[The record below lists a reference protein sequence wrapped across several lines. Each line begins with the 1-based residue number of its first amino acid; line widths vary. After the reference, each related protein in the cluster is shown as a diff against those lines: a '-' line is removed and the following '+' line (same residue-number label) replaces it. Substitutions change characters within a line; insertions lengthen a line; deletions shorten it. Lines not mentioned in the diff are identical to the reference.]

1 MEVERG
7 TSVTLAVSQSLSFVE
22 PNLTFHSLRNEVYVV
37 VADLASI
44 IIYLVVVLQRSTR
57 FL

>member
-7 TSVTLAVSQSLSFVE
+7 TSVTLAISQSLSSIE
-22 PNLTFHSLRNEVYVV
+22 PNLTFHSRNEVYVV
-37 VADLASI
+37 VGDLACI